1 MSFELLDNLFQVVV
15 LFCAA
20 IVATAQFIRRK
31 ERCCLILA
39 FAYACFAMGTLFY
52 VLYLAII
59 GTVPQVFYVS
69 EISWL
74 AAYLFFLSFQI
85 ARIEDWRVGF
95 RWPAA
100 LYALFLAANVLVIR
114 IFGPSWLV
122 CAFFA
127 LTVGINAYLSGSRLG
142 DRTAFRRLDACML
155 LALTL
160 QITLYPI
167 SALMGDFTRFNLYFA
182 VDLALTAS
190 LVALLPLRLREV
202 TAG

>member
-1 MSFELLDNLFQVVV
+1 MSFELLENLFQVVV
-15 LFCAA
+15 LFGAA
-20 IVATAQFIRRK
+20 VVALVQSVRRQ

-69 EISWL
+69 ESSWL

-85 ARIEDWRVGF
+85 ARKENWRVGF

-100 LYALFLAANVLVIR
+100 LYALFLAANILVIR
-114 IFGPSWLV
+114 IFGPSWLT

-127 LTVGINAYLSGSRLG
+127 LIVGANAYLSGCHLG
-142 DRTAFRRLDACML
+142 EKAAFGRVDGCML
-155 LALTL
+155 FGLTL
-160 QITLYPI
+160 QIALYLI
-167 SALMGDFTRFNLYFA
+167 SAFIKDYTRFNLYFA
-182 VDLALTAS
+182 VDLVLTMS
-190 LVALLPLRLREV
+190 LVALLPLRLQEV
-202 TAG
+202 AAG